1 MAFNMID
8 EKYIFIPNIELDIDK
23 LKTIVFKNLNTFEKN
38 LATHQRYVE
47 KESYLKQLK
56 EKYPFLSGLYNIYPT
71 PPGHVVPIHICPNR
85 GCALNIP
92 IQYTEDSYTVFYE
105 PIEELKMK
113 YSVPR
118 IYHIIESEMNEV
130 YRYTLD
136 RPTIMNTLLP
146 HGVFGGPKMTRI
158 IMSWSI
164 DISYDEIK
172 KTNFYIKGFNSNE

>member
-1 MAFNMID
+1 M
-8 EKYIFIPNIELDIDK
+8 ELDISK
-23 LKTIVFKNLNTFEKN
+23 LKEIVFRNINFPEPK

-47 KESYLKQLK
+47 KEPYLLELRK
-56 EKYPFLSGLYNIYPT
+56 KYSFLSKLYNIYPT
-71 PPGHVVPIHICPNR
+71 PPSYVVPIHICPNR

-105 PIEELKMK
+105 PKEKLEMF

-118 IYHIIESEMNEV
+118 IYHIIESEMTEV
-130 YRYTLD
+130 YRYTLNC
-136 RPTIMNTLLP
+136 PVIMNTKLP

-164 DISYDEIK
+164 DPEYEDTK
-172 KTNFYIKGFNSNE
+172 NLVGML